1 MNLIKT
7 VSTKLLCI
15 TGAVISLFGGC
26 KDNGSK
32 SPAKTNLFI
41 TTNAGSVYAFDIV
54 HDQLLWEK
62 EVRDSNIDELT
73 YFSFYK
79 DEVIK
84 SYLNARI
91 VGMDRTTGKE
101 KWTYEDKVSPDQ
113 QYYDYN
119 FSDVR
124 FVHFYQ
130 EPTVYQNAMLFANSH
145 GEIKSVDIPTLKE
158 NWIYQSE
165 VPLLSAPQI
174 LGSSVYMNIG
184 YRLLKLS
191 GTNGK
196 LLQSYNFDEGSSFP
210 VRINENKIFL
220 LTEKGTVICW
230 NDNLE
235 AVWTFSP
242 QDENLH
248 ISTNLLIHDDQ
259 ILVGNNKLLSIDKG
273 SGKLKWELDLK
284 DPGIFSDG
292 KHAEEVSNSGTEIR
306 SLVPT
311 DDGFVLNTSTHIVT
325 VSKKGKV
332 LQKYAWPES
341 DTLMGLSYQNG
352 YYYVVTKSG
361 KLFKTDQDFKERKL
375 LKENINFNF
384 ERGLED
390 VFFKFD

>member
-1 MNLIKT
+1 MNLIKI
-7 VSTKLLCI
+7 VLTKLLLFAS
-15 TGAVISLFGGC
+15 AVLSLFVGC
-26 KDNGSK
+26 KDNKGENK
-32 SPAKTNLFI
+32 AKTSLFVS
-41 TTNAGSVYAFDIV
+41 TNAGSMYAFDIV
-54 HDQLLWEK
+54 EDKLIWEK

-84 SYLNARI
+84 SYLDARI
-91 VGMDRTTGKE
+91 VGLERSTGKE
-101 KWTYEDKVSPDQ
+101 KWTFEDKVSPDQ

-130 EPTVYQNAMLFANSH
+130 EPAIYQNAMLFANSH
-145 GEIKSVDIPTLKE
+145 GEIKSVDIPSLKE
-158 NWIYQSE
+158 NWVYQCE

-191 GTNGK
+191 AAKGK

-210 VRINENKIFL
+210 VKTDENRVYL
-220 LTEKGTVICW
+220 LTERGTVICW

-259 ILVGNNKLLSIDKG
+259 ILIGNNKLLSIDKAT
-273 SGKLKWELDLK
+273 GKLLWKFDLK
-284 DPGIFSDG
+284 EPGIFTKETTNYETD
-292 KHAEEVSNSGTEIR
+292 IR
-306 SLVPT
+306 SLVTT
-311 DDGFVLNTSTHIVT
+311 DEGFVLNTNSHIVT
-325 VSKKGKV
+325 LSKKGKV
-332 LQKYAWPES
+332 MQLYKWPES
-341 DTLMGLSYQNG
+341 DILMGLSYEKG
-352 YYYVVTKSG
+352 FYYVVTKSG

-375 LKENINFNF
+375 LKEKINFNF

-390 VFFKFD
+390 VYFRFD